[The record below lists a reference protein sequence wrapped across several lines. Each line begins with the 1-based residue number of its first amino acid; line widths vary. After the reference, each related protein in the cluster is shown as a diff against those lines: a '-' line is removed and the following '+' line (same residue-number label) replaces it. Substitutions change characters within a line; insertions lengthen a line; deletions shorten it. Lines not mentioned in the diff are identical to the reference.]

1 MNPLKERSYILNL
14 KLAMDVYLACL
25 LAAQQQSILNDIE
38 VAKLFLNLKELYI
51 IHLSYWQTTFLP
63 ILNDSRLS
71 NNPLSSDLIFTI
83 YADITKRLQN
93 YG

>member
-1 MNPLKERSYILNL
+1 
-14 KLAMDVYLACL
+14 MDVYLACL